1 MRTRSFPRCA
11 EASDAGAKR
20 NAGTTVGEFVT
31 KILVG
36 TLSWTDKSL
45 IDSGRFYP
53 AAIRTPEDRLR
64 YYAAQFPIV
73 EIDSSYYGIPIEQ
86 NTRLWV
92 ERTPPE
98 FVFNT
103 SGANLWILWRPTP
116 ELSRAAKGV
125 GLNELLGMRH
135 CLHVHSLPSCGD
147 GVEFTVAQH

>member
-53 AAIRTPEDRLR
+53 ASARTAEDRLR
-64 YYAAQFPIV
+64 YYASQLPIV
-73 EIDSSYYGIPIEQ
+73 EIDSSYYGIPVEQ
-86 NTRLWV
+86 N
-92 ERTPPE
+92 
-98 FVFNT
+98 
-103 SGANLWILWRPTP
+103 ARP
-116 ELSRAAKGV
+116 LGRADAARVRFQHKRRESV
-125 GLNELLGMRH
+125 
-135 CLHVHSLPSCGD
+135 D
-147 GVEFTVAQH
+147 IVASNS

>member
-53 AAIRTPEDRLR
+53 ASARTAEDRLR
-64 YYAAQFPIV
+64 YYASQLPIG
-73 EIDSSYYGIPIEQ
+73 SYYGIPVEQ
-86 NTRLWV
+86 NARPLG
-92 ERTPPE
+92 RAAPPE

-103 SGANLWILWRPTP
+103 SGANLWILWRPTS

-125 GLNELLGMRH
+125 GLNELLDTLFSVKQSFRR
-135 CLHVHSLPSCGD
+135 
-147 GVEFTVAQH
+147 A